1 MSPAP
6 SLSNLA
12 PEVVLAVL
20 ALRLCDVSSVVS
32 AGQGNTCRWLNQLA
46 FDKSVWVALC
56 RDLQR
61 RAILDT
67 PYLSARELIALV
79 KRLVHGPETWTPRGT
94 DPTITAEVR
103 TQITLHSVDRVAGGL
118 IKQLKLLE
126 SGRYV
131 LFKTRATLECWDAVA
146 SRPVWRHRPS
156 VGDGSARVET
166 FAAEEIFAEESLV
179 VLLCVRTYPVPVDRK
194 NYVEVVE
201 VNLRKGTHELLMV
214 GRAPDTQENDPFYQ
228 PVIDGNIAA
237 VSIKISP
244 TTTILLLFHAEEHDE
259 IRVVAHSALQPFWRK
274 AVGVG
279 GEQPMPSVHQLPAAS
294 VLDTGHLLSNLS
306 IRASPVRSHE
316 YRVWAYSM
324 IEEFAMGTLFS
335 YQLSV
340 RPGEVPQWRVRAPTL
355 VAVWQTFDIPY
366 SGHLLVVRGGGFRI
380 VPPVANDQGD
390 GGAYGPEKYAT
401 VELAASGPR
410 VDVALYSGALM
421 YGTRGSVVV
430 KYYR

>member
-1 MSPAP
+1 MS

-20 ALRLCDVSSVVS
+20 ARCDVSSVVS
-32 AGQGNTCRWLNQLA
+32 AGQTSRWLNQLA

-61 RAILDT
+61 RAILDAVSA
-67 PYLSARELIALV
+67 PELADLSARELVALV
-79 KRLVHGPETWTPRGT
+79 KRL
-94 DPTITAEVR
+94 
-103 TQITLHSVDRVAGGL
+103 ITLHSVDRVAGGL

-131 LFKTRATLECWDAVA
+131 LFKTRATLECWDTVA
-146 SRPVWRHRPS
+146 SRLVWRHKPN
-156 VGDGSARVET
+156 VGDGSARVEA

-244 TTTILLLFHAEEHDE
+244 TTTILLLVNYETGSSILLECPPHTLA
-259 IRVVAHSALQPFWRK
+259 
-274 AVGVG
+274 VG
-279 GEQPMPSVHQLPAAS
+279 GEQPTPSVHQLPAAS

-306 IRASPVRSHE
+306 ICASPVRSHE

-324 IEEFAMGTLFS
+324 IEEFDMGTLFS

-355 VAVWQTFDIPY
+355 VAVWQTFNIPY

-410 VDVALYSGALM
+410 VDVALYSGALIAPQS
-421 YGTRGSVVV
+421 RDL
-430 KYYR
+430 